1 MAYKLHVRLAAL
13 EPAFSPLA
21 YKATLI
27 GMLAAAVAIPLAL
40 AAIPYLNIFN
50 DMAVQPKGKA
60 QSLYG
65 AVADQSLIVDR
76 MPAAGSVPISYGG
89 YPLEGKDP
97 KTAELAGKMFKNPL
111 RPTMAVLK
119 RGQKIF
125 HDICRTCHG
134 VEAQGDGPIVGPGL
148 FPAPPSL
155 HTLAAREFKDGHIF
169 HVITRGQNAMPSYAD
184 KLSVTDRWSVIH
196 FVRALQRSLH
206 PTPKDLTQL
215 EDRKE

>member
-1 MAYKLHVRLAAL
+1 MANELRERLAAL
-13 EPAFSPLA
+13 EPVFSPMA

-27 GMLAAAVAIPLAL
+27 GMLAAAVMIPLAL
-40 AAIPYLNIFN
+40 AAIPYLDIFN

-60 QSLYG
+60 QGLYG
-65 AVADQSLIVDR
+65 TVANESLVVDR
-76 MPAAGSVPISYGG
+76 MPAAGSVPMNYVA

-97 KTAELAGKMFKNPL
+97 KTAELAGEMFENPL
-111 RPTMAVLK
+111 RRTMAVLK
-119 RGQKIF
+119 HGQKVF

-134 VEAQGDGPIVGPGL
+134 VEAQGDGPIVGPAL

-155 HTLAAREFKDGHIF
+155 HTKAARNFKDGHIF

-196 FVRALQRSLH
+196 FVRALQRALH
-206 PTPKDLTQL
+206 PKPEDLEQP
-215 EDRKE
+215 EDLK